1 MQFLGL
7 QVFVG
12 LMTAYAIVQ
21 FRERR
26 HAQRGV
32 IRGIYLPMVSQS
44 IAHIHTRIN
53 LERHL
58 VPRVLHGD
66 EARRE
71 RELSQQDVMFQVEA
85 QVRTVQ
91 SEGIVTF
98 GSMDM
103 NRCMQ
108 GFPEVPAHQVFIAEL
123 STKGCA
129 PANPVEIAVQ
139 VHSADIRPVII
150 ILHQIRLTVIA
161 FIAITTLV
169 PIDGRMEME
178 GALLRLSLNGCVY
191 LIGMLKLVIS
201 LPFRCGVR
209 RTAAPPFRADS
220 RMPADPQGIVFILS
234 LVEQLTAFEASIQ
247 TTIL

>member
-1 MQFLGL
+1 ML
-7 QVFVG
+7 Q
-12 LMTAYAIVQ
+12 MET
-21 FRERR
+21 
-26 HAQRGV
+26 H
-32 IRGIYLPMVSQS
+32 
-44 IAHIHTRIN
+44 
-53 LERHL
+53 
-58 VPRVLHGD
+58 
-66 EARRE
+66 
-71 RELSQQDVMFQVEA
+71 
-85 QVRTVQ
+85 VRTVQ
-91 SEGIVTF
+91 SEGIVTV
-98 GSMDM
+98 GTMDM
-103 NRCMQ
+103 NGCMQ
-108 GFPEVPAHQVFIAEL
+108 GLTEVSAHQVFIAEL

-161 FIAITTLV
+161 FVAITTLV
-169 PIDGRMEME
+169 PINGRMEME
-178 GALLRLSLNGCVY
+178 GALLRLCLNGRVY

>member
-1 MQFLGL
+1 
-7 QVFVG
+7 
-12 LMTAYAIVQ
+12 
-21 FRERR
+21 
-26 HAQRGV
+26 
-32 IRGIYLPMVSQS
+32 MVSQT

-71 RELSQQDVMFQVEA
+71 RELPQQDVMLQVET

-91 SEGIVTF
+91 SEGIVTI

-103 NRCMQ
+103 NGSMQ

-123 STKGCA
+123 SPKGSA
-129 PANPVEIAVQ
+129 PAYPVEIAVQ
-139 VHSADIRPVII
+139 VHAADIRPVII

-161 FIAITTLV
+161 FIAVTALV

-178 GALLRLSLNGCVY
+178 GALLCLSLNGRVY

-201 LPFRCGVR
+201 LPFRCGIR
-209 RTAAPPFRADS
+209 RTAAPPFRADA
-220 RMPADPQGIVFILS
+220 RMPADPQGHVFILS
-234 LVEQLTAFEASIQ
+234 LVEQLTAFETCVQ